1 MLSNLLSE
9 TMGRKKESAKN
20 TFEKIPPPE
29 NKLNILH
36 IAAEVSPISNV
47 GGLSQVVSH
56 LAKAQANRGH
66 DVRIFMPKYGFI
78 DERKF
83 KTETVYKSLRVA
95 TGYTKNDEHPAFL
108 ICNVKKYV
116 REDNVIIYF
125 LENMEYYEKRSNV
138 YAYSD
143 DHVRWA
149 LLSYGALKYVCRFL
163 DWTPD
168 VIHSHDWHTALVPN
182 IMAAEYK

>member
-9 TMGRKKESAKN
+9 TMGRKKESGKN
-20 TFEKIPPPE
+20 TFEKISPPE

-83 KTETVYKSLRVA
+83 KTETVYKGLRVA

-116 REDNVIIYF
+116 REDNVII
-125 LENMEYYEKRSNV
+125 
-138 YAYSD
+138 
-143 DHVRWA
+143 
-149 LLSYGALKYVCRFL
+149 
-163 DWTPD
+163 
-168 VIHSHDWHTALVPN
+168 
-182 IMAAEYK
+182 